1 MRLSKDRR
9 FRRPGFAF
17 LGFLIL
23 LGAVTL
29 MAFAQTPAPS
39 GTFRFALAGDSI
51 IERRI
56 SVYDD
61 PGFLEMINRIRNAD
75 VAFTNFEMLIHNF
88 EAPGAAMS
96 GGTYMQAYPFVLD
109 ELKWAGFDIFGLANN
124 HAYDFGA
131 DGLLSTIRHFDE
143 AGLTHAGTGENLA
156 RARAAGYFDTK
167 KGRVALVS
175 CASTFTAISPAG
187 EQRADLKGR
196 PGLSP
201 LHVKTVYTVDSAT
214 FNGLRQLSGRGGG
227 AAGGRGAQQQEM
239 TFLGSTFRVGDK
251 PGVSTS
257 PDPKDMEAIAAA
269 VKDARRMSDWVVVSI
284 HAHESAPGNV
294 EIPAEFLVTFAHA
307 MIDAG
312 ADVFVGHG
320 PHVLRAVEIYKG
332 KPIFYS
338 VGNFFMQ
345 DDLVPFQPQENYN
358 TYGLALDAT
367 VNDFYDQ
374 RDGTTYSNGQE
385 KNTKSFP
392 ANKEYWESMIA
403 EPVFNS
409 KRELQ
414 EINLY
419 PLDLGYGLTRSQRGF
434 PFPAN
439 AELGASI
446 MERVAKL
453 SKAMGTVITYQNGK
467 GVIKIGS

>member
-1 MRLSKDRR
+1 MKL
-9 FRRPGFAF
+9 RPKNHT
-17 LGFLIL
+17 L
-23 LGAVTL
+23 LGWPVFVLGVLALTGISLITL
-29 MAFAQTPAPS
+29 AQTAAPTGS
-39 GTFRFALAGDSI
+39 FRFALAGDSI

-56 SVYDD
+56 SVFDD
-61 PGFLEMINRIRNAD
+61 PGFLQMINRIRSAD
-75 VAFTNFEMLIHNF
+75 AAFTNFEMLVHNF
-88 EAPGAAMS
+88 ESPGAAMS
-96 GGTYMQAYPFVLD
+96 GGTYMQAYPFVID
-109 ELKWAGFDIFGLANN
+109 ELKWAGFRLFGLANN
-124 HAYDFGA
+124 HAYDFGVE
-131 DGLLSTIRHFDE
+131 GLMSNIRHFDE

-156 RARAAGYFDTK
+156 RARAAGYLDTQ

-175 CASTFTAISPAG
+175 CASTFTAISLAG

-201 LHVKTVYTVDSAT
+201 LHIRTVYTVDSAT
-214 FNGLRQLSGRGGG
+214 LSGLRQLSGRGGG
-227 AAGGRGAQQQEM
+227 AAGGRGGQQADFN
-239 TFLGSTFRVGDK
+239 FLGATFRAGDK

-257 PDPKDMEAIAAA
+257 PDPRDMAALAAA
-269 VKDARRMSDWVVVSI
+269 VQDARRMADWVIVSI
-284 HAHESAPGNV
+284 HAHEAAPGNV

-312 ADVFVGHG
+312 ADLFVGHG

-338 VGNFFMQ
+338 MGNFFMQ

-358 TYGLALDAT
+358 TYGLALNAT
-367 VNDFYDQ
+367 VADFYDQ
-374 RDGTTYSNGQE
+374 RDGTTYSDGSE

-414 EINLY
+414 EISLY
-419 PLDLGYGLTRSQRGF
+419 PLTLGYGLTRAQRGF

-439 AELGASI
+439 ADDAATI
-446 MERVAKL
+446 IDRVAKL
-453 SKAMGTVITYQNGK
+453 SKAMGTEITFQNGK
-467 GVIKIGS
+467 GVVKVRS

>member
-1 MRLSKDRR
+1 MRRSSLALLTFLFLAIAIR
-9 FRRPGFAF
+9 FA
-17 LGFLIL
+17 
-23 LGAVTL
+23 
-29 MAFAQTPAPS
+29 AFAQNAAPN

-56 SVYDD
+56 SVFDD
-61 PGFLEMINRIRNAD
+61 PGFLQMINRIRSAD

-88 EAPGAAMS
+88 EAPAAAMS

-109 ELKWAGFDIFGLANN
+109 ELKWAGFRIFGLANN

-131 DGLLSTIRHFDE
+131 EGLMSTIRHFDE
-143 AGLTHAGTGENLA
+143 AGMTHAGTGENLA
-156 RARAAGYFDTK
+156 RARAAAYYDTK

-201 LHVKTVYTVDSAT
+201 LHIRTVYTVDPAT
-214 FNGLRQLSGRGGG
+214 LNGLRQATGGANRGGQQTQMNILG
-227 AAGGRGAQQQEM
+227 A
-239 TFLGSTFRVGDK
+239 TFRVGDK
-251 PGVSTS
+251 PGISTS
-257 PDPKDMEAIAAA
+257 PDPKDLEAIAAA
-269 VKDARRMSDWVVVSI
+269 VKDARRMADWVVVSI
-284 HAHESAPGNV
+284 HAHEGAPGDVNV
-294 EIPAEFLVTFAHA
+294 PAEFLVTFAHA

-312 ADVFVGHG
+312 ADLFVGHG

-338 VGNFFMQ
+338 MGNFFMQ
-345 DDLVPFQPQENYN
+345 DDLVPFQPQENFS
-358 TYGLALDAT
+358 TYGLPLNAT
-367 VNDFYDQ
+367 VADFYDQ
-374 RDGTTYSNGQE
+374 RDGTTYSDGTE

-392 ANKEYWESMIA
+392 ANKSYWESMIA

-414 EINLY
+414 EIDLY
-419 PLDLGYGLTRSQRGF
+419 PLDLGFGLTRAQRGF
-434 PFPAN
+434 PFPAGGEE
-439 AELGASI
+439 AASI
-446 MERVAKL
+446 MDRVAKL
-453 SKAMGTVITYQNGK
+453 SKTMGTEIAFQSGK
-467 GVIKIGS
+467 GVIHIK